1 MIEKDLIV
9 IGGGA
14 AGMSSG
20 IFASRLGL
28 NTLILEQLMPGG
40 QVINSENIED
50 YPGFPEGISGAELA
64 AKMQEQAM
72 ANGVNVELS
81 EVTSISPK
89 DNEWLVQTT
98 DGLKS
103 SKTIIIAG
111 GSSLRKLQVKGE
123 EDLVGAGVSYCATCD
138 GAFFIDQ
145 NVCVVGGGDSALEE
159 ALTLTN
165 FAASVDIFCRDENL
179 HGQKVLL
186 DKANSSDKINIHTNV
201 EVTEIH
207 GNEIVDGASLR
218 NLVSGETTRM
228 DIAGVFIFVGLK
240 PNSDYLSTALELD
253 AGGHIKTDS
262 RMRTSKIGILAAGD
276 IRSESASQLISA
288 AGDGATAA
296 ITAFEYV
303 KSGNWTME

>member
-28 NTLILEQLMPGG
+28 NTLLLEQLMPGG

-50 YPGFPEGISGAELA
+50 YPGFPEGISGAELT
-64 AKMQEQAM
+64 AKMQDQAM
-72 ANGVNVELS
+72 ANGVDIELS
-81 EVTSISPK
+81 EVTGLSQEC
-89 DNEWLVQTT
+89 DQWMVQTS
-98 DGLKS
+98 DGVKS
-103 SKTIIIAG
+103 AKAIIVAG

-123 EDLVGAGVSYCATCD
+123 DDLAGAGVSYCATCD

-145 NVCVVGGGDSALEE
+145 DVCVIGGGDSALEE
-159 ALTLTN
+159 ALTLTT
-165 FAASVDIFCRDENL
+165 FAASVDIFCREESL
-179 HGQKVLL
+179 HGQKTLL
-186 DKANSSDKINIHTNV
+186 DRAVSNDKINIHTNV

-207 GNEIVDGASLR
+207 GDGMVSGTSLK
-218 NLVSGETTRM
+218 NLISGETTRI
-228 DIAGVFIFVGLK
+228 DLDGVFIFVGLE
-240 PNSDYLSTALELD
+240 PNSYYLSTLVELD
-253 AGGHIKTDS
+253 GGGHIKTDS
-262 RMRTSKIGILAAGD
+262 RMRTSKVGLLAAGD

-296 ITAFEYV
+296 INAFEYV
-303 KSGNWTME
+303 RSGNWSTE

>member
-179 HGQKVLL
+179 HGQ
-186 DKANSSDKINIHTNV
+186 
-201 EVTEIH
+201 
-207 GNEIVDGASLR
+207 
-218 NLVSGETTRM
+218 
-228 DIAGVFIFVGLK
+228 
-240 PNSDYLSTALELD
+240 
-253 AGGHIKTDS
+253 
-262 RMRTSKIGILAAGD
+262 
-276 IRSESASQLISA
+276 
-288 AGDGATAA
+288 
-296 ITAFEYV
+296 
-303 KSGNWTME
+303 

>member
-28 NTLILEQLMPGG
+28 NTLLLEQLMPGG

-50 YPGFPEGISGAELA
+50 YPGFPEGISGAELT
-64 AKMQEQAM
+64 AKMQDQAM
-72 ANGVNVELS
+72 ANGVDIELS
-81 EVTSISPK
+81 EVTGLSQEC
-89 DNEWLVQTT
+89 DQWMVQTS
-98 DGLKS
+98 DGVKS
-103 SKTIIIAG
+103 AKAIIVAG

-123 EDLVGAGVSYCATCD
+123 DDLAGAGVSYCATCD

-145 NVCVVGGGDSALEE
+145 DVCVIGGGDSALEE
-159 ALTLTN
+159 ALTLTT
-165 FAASVDIFCRDENL
+165 FAASVDIFCREENL
-179 HGQKVLL
+179 HGQKTLL
-186 DKANSSDKINIHTNV
+186 DRAVSNDKINIHTNV

-207 GNEIVDGASLR
+207 GDGMVSGTSLK
-218 NLVSGETTRM
+218 NLISGETTRI
-228 DIAGVFIFVGLK
+228 DLDGVFIFVGLE
-240 PNSDYLSTALELD
+240 PNSYYLSTLVELD
-253 AGGHIKTDS
+253 GAGHIKTDS
-262 RMRTSKIGILAAGD
+262 RMRTSKVGLLAAGD

-296 ITAFEYV
+296 INAFEYV
-303 KSGNWTME
+303 RSGNWSTE